1 MLITLDIE
9 TNTSH
14 DNIWVVVTQ
23 DVETGEML
31 EHYSAATL
39 APLISQASG
48 VIGHNIVGFDAPVLL
63 KQWNLHIP
71 TPKQRDTLVMS
82 RLYNPSLEGGHSLDS
97 WGKRFGDHKI
107 DFHDY
112 DGGLSDEMVE
122 YCRQDVALT
131 TRLYKHLTDTLKREG
146 FSQQCVDLEEKVAI
160 ITAQQ
165 ERNGFMLDVEQAT
178 LLWQDITHKM
188 RQITEQ
194 LQKVFPPIVEERWSE
209 KTGKRLKDKVTEFNV
224 GSRKQIAERLEGVG
238 VKFKQKTEKGAIIVN
253 EKVLEGI
260 DVPEAKTI
268 YEYLLLQKRAAQIDS
283 WLTHEKDGRVHGR
296 VITNGAVT
304 GRMTH
309 HSPNLAQVPSV
320 SAPYG
325 RECRSF
331 WAVPEGHKLIGC
343 DASGLE
349 LRMLA
354 HYMRDER
361 YTNEILSGDIHTA
374 NMKAA
379 GLTDRN
385 QAKTFIYA
393 FLYGAGAAKI
403 GQIVGGGYREG
414 QQLID
419 SFLRNTPALA
429 KLREKVATHSAGGTL
444 PGLDG
449 RRLRVR
455 SEHAALNTL
464 LQGAG
469 AVVMKQALVLL
480 SESLNQY
487 NIPHKLVANVH
498 DEFQIEVPENFA
510 DVVGKAAVRAIR
522 NAGDVLDLRCPL
534 DAEYNVG
541 NNWAETH

>member
-9 TNTSH
+9 TNTKH
-14 DNIWVVVTQ
+14 DTIWVAVTQ

-31 EHYSAATL
+31 EHYSAEAL
-39 APLISQASG
+39 EPLLRDSEG
-48 VIGHNIVGFDAPVLL
+48 VIGHNIIGFDAPVLE
-63 KQWNLHIP
+63 KQWSLQIP
-71 TPKQRDTLVMS
+71 KEKLKDTLVLS
-82 RLYNPSLEGGHSLDS
+82 RLWNPSLEGGHSLDS

-131 TRLYKHLTDTLKREG
+131 TRLYKHLTDTLKREE
-146 FSQQCVDLEEKVAI
+146 FKQQCVDLEEKVYI

-165 ERNGFMLDVEQAT
+165 ERNGFMLDVEAAT
-178 LLWQDITHKM
+178 SLWQDITHKM
-188 RQITEQ
+188 RQITAE

-224 GSRKQIAERLEGVG
+224 GSRKQIAERLESVG
-238 VKFKQKTEKGAIIVN
+238 VKFKLQTEKGAIIVN

-260 DVPEAKTI
+260 DIPEAKMI
-268 YEYLLLQKRAAQIDS
+268 YDYLLLQKRAAQIDS

-296 VITNGAVT
+296 VITNGAGT

-309 HSPNLAQVPSV
+309 HSPNLAQVASV

-325 RECRSF
+325 KECRSF
-331 WAVPEGHKLIGC
+331 WTVPEHHKLVGC

-354 HYMRDER
+354 HYMRDEN

-393 FLYGAGAAKI
+393 FLYGAGPAKI
-403 GQIVGGGYREG
+403 SQIVGGGYKEG
-414 QQLID
+414 QKLTD

-429 KLREKVATHSAGGTL
+429 RLRERVSKFSAGGTL

-469 AVVMKQALVLL
+469 AVVMKQALVLMA
-480 SESLNQY
+480 ESLDTY
-487 NIPHKLVANVH
+487 AIPYKLVANVH

-510 DVVGKAAVRAIR
+510 DVVGKAAVRAIK
-522 NAGDVLDLRCPL
+522 NAGEVLDLRCPL
-534 DAEYNVG
+534 DAEFNVG
-541 NNWAETH
+541 SNWAETH

>member
-14 DNIWVVVTQ
+14 DTIWIVVTQ

-31 EHYSAATL
+31 EHYSVETL
-39 APLISQASG
+39 EPLLRDSEC
-48 VIGHNIVGFDAPVLL
+48 VIGHNIIGFDAPVLE
-63 KQWNLHIP
+63 KQWSLKIP
-71 TPKQRDTLVMS
+71 TEKLKDTLVLS
-82 RLYNPSLEGGHSLDS
+82 RLWHPSLEGGHSLDS

-112 DGGLSDEMVE
+112 DAGLSDEMVE

-131 TRLYKHLTDTLKREG
+131 TRLYKHLTDTLKREE
-146 FSQQCVDLEEKVAI
+146 FKQQCVDLEEKVYI
-160 ITAQQ
+160 ITAEQ
-165 ERNGFMLDVEQAT
+165 ERNGFMLDVEAAT
-178 LLWQDITHKM
+178 TLWQDITHKM
-188 RQITEQ
+188 RTITAE

-260 DVPEAKTI
+260 DIPEAKAI

-283 WLTHEKDGRVHGR
+283 WLSSEKNGRVHGR

-309 HSPNLAQVPSV
+309 HSPNMAQVPSV

-325 RECRSF
+325 KECRSF
-331 WAVPEGHKLIGC
+331 WTVPENHKLVGC

-354 HYMRDER
+354 HYMRDEN

-393 FLYGAGAAKI
+393 FLYGAGPAKI
-403 GQIVGGGYREG
+403 GQIVGGGYKEG
-414 QQLID
+414 QQLTD

-429 KLREKVATHSAGGTL
+429 RLRERVSKFARGGTL

-469 AVVMKQALVLL
+469 AIVMKQALVLL
-480 SESLNQY
+480 SESLKKY
-487 NIPHKLVANVH
+487 DIPHKLVANVH

-510 DVVGKAAVRAIR
+510 DVVGKAAVRAIK
-522 NAGDVLDLRCPL
+522 NAGKELDLRCPL

>member
-9 TNTSH
+9 TNTKH
-14 DNIWVVVTQ
+14 DTIWVAVTQ

-31 EHYSAATL
+31 EHYSAETL
-39 APLISQASG
+39 EPLLRDSEG
-48 VIGHNIVGFDAPVLL
+48 VIGHNIIGFDAPVLE
-63 KQWNLHIP
+63 KQWSLQIP
-71 TPKQRDTLVMS
+71 KEKLKDTLVLS
-82 RLYNPSLEGGHSLDS
+82 RLWNPSLEGGHSLDS

-131 TRLYKHLTDTLKREG
+131 TRLYKHLTDTLKREE
-146 FSQQCVDLEEKVAI
+146 FKQQCVDLEEKVYI

-165 ERNGFMLDVEQAT
+165 ERNGFMLDVEAAT
-178 LLWQDITHKM
+178 SLWQDITHKM
-188 RQITEQ
+188 RQITAE

-224 GSRKQIAERLEGVG
+224 GSRKQIAERLESVG
-238 VKFKQKTEKGAIIVN
+238 VKFKLQTEKGAIIVN

-260 DVPEAKTI
+260 DIPEAKMI
-268 YEYLLLQKRAAQIDS
+268 YDYLLLQKRAAQIDS

-331 WAVPEGHKLIGC
+331 WTVPEHHKLVGC

-429 KLREKVATHSAGGTL
+429 KLREKVAKHATAGTL
-444 PGLDG
+444 PALDG

-455 SEHAALNTL
+455 SEHTALNTL

-469 AVVMKQALVLL
+469 AIVMKQALVLL
-480 SESLNQY
+480 ADRLSTY
-487 NIPHKLVANVH
+487 DIPHKLVANVH

-510 DVVGKAAVRAIR
+510 DVVGKAAVRAIK

>member
-9 TNTSH
+9 TNTKH
-14 DNIWVVVTQ
+14 DIIWVVVTQ
-23 DVETGEML
+23 DVDTGEML
-31 EHYSAATL
+31 EHYSAETL
-39 APLISQASG
+39 EPVLRDSIG
-48 VIGHNIVGFDAPVLL
+48 VIGHNIIGFDAPVLE
-63 KQWNLHIP
+63 KQWGLTIAP
-71 TPKQRDTLVMS
+71 SKLKDTLARS
-82 RLYNPSLEGGHSLDS
+82 RLWNPSLEGGHSLAS
-97 WGKRFGDHKI
+97 WGERFGDQKI
-107 DFHDY
+107 DFSDY
-112 DGGLSDEMVE
+112 DGGLSDEMVV

-131 TRLYKHLTDTLKREG
+131 TRLYKHLNKCFKDEG
-146 FSQQCVDLEEKVAI
+146 FNQQCVDLEEQVFI
-160 ITAQQ
+160 IMAQQ
-165 ERNGFMLDVEQAT
+165 ERNGFMLNVEQASS
-178 LLWQDITHKM
+178 LWVELNYKM
-188 RQITEQ
+188 LQITAD

-209 KTGKRLKDKVTEFNV
+209 KTAKRLKDKVTEFNV
-224 GSRKQIAERLEGVG
+224 GSRKQIAERLQSVG
-238 VKFKQKTEKGAIIVN
+238 VKFKKKTDKGAIIVN

-260 DVPEAKTI
+260 DIPEAKMI
-268 YEYLLLQKRAAQIDS
+268 YEYLMLQKRTAQIDS
-283 WLTHEKDGRVHGR
+283 WLSFQKDGRVHGR

-309 HSPNLAQVPSV
+309 HSPNMAQVPSV

-325 RECRSF
+325 KECRSF
-331 WAVPEGHKLIGC
+331 WCVPEHYKLVGI

-354 HYMRDER
+354 HYMRDDN

-379 GLTDRN
+379 GLDSRP

-403 GQIVGGGYREG
+403 GQIVGGGYKEG
-414 QQLID
+414 EKLIN
-419 SFLRNTPALA
+419 SFLRNTPALDNL
-429 KLREKVATHSAGGTL
+429 KKRVANFASSGTL
-444 PGLDG
+444 PSLDG

-480 SESLNQY
+480 VQALDTY
-487 NIPHKLVANVH
+487 RIPYKLVANVH
-498 DEFQIEVPENFA
+498 DEFQIEVPEFFA
-510 DVVGKAAVRAIR
+510 HTVGKAAVKAIR
-522 NAGDVLDLRCPL
+522 DAGDVLELRCPL
-534 DAEYNVG
+534 DGEYNVG

>member
-14 DNIWVVVTQ
+14 DTIWIVVTQ

-31 EHYSAATL
+31 EHYSAETL
-39 APLISQASG
+39 EPLLRGSEG
-48 VIGHNIVGFDAPVLL
+48 VIGHNIIGFDAPVLE
-63 KQWNLHIP
+63 KQWSLQIP
-71 TPKQRDTLVMS
+71 TEKLKDTLVLS
-82 RLYNPSLEGGHSLDS
+82 RLWNPSLEGGHSLDS
-97 WGKRFGDHKI
+97 WGKRIGYHKI

-131 TRLYKHLTDTLKREG
+131 TRLYKHLTAKLKSEE
-146 FSQQCVDLEEKVAI
+146 FSEQCVDLEEKVYI

-165 ERNGFMLDVEQAT
+165 ERNGFMLDVEAAT
-178 LLWQDITHKM
+178 SLWQDITHKM
-188 RQITEQ
+188 RTITAE

-238 VKFKQKTEKGAIIVN
+238 VKFKLQTEKGAIIVN

-260 DVPEAKTI
+260 DIPEAKMI
-268 YEYLLLQKRAAQIDS
+268 YEYLMLQKRAAQIDS

-331 WAVPEGHKLIGC
+331 WTVPEHHKLVGC

-354 HYMRDER
+354 HYMRDEN

-393 FLYGAGAAKI
+393 FLYGAGPAKI
-403 GQIVGGGYREG
+403 GQIVGGGYKEG
-414 QQLID
+414 QQLTD

-429 KLREKVATHSAGGTL
+429 RLRERVSKFSAGGTL

-469 AVVMKQALVLL
+469 AVVMKKALVLL
-480 SESLNQY
+480 IESLNRY
-487 NIPHKLVANVH
+487 NIPYKLVVNVH

-510 DVVGKAAVRAIR
+510 DVVGKAAVRAIK
-522 NAGDVLDLRCPL
+522 NAGEVLDLRCPL

>member
-23 DVETGEML
+23 DVNTGEVL
-31 EHYSAATL
+31 EHYNSDTL
-39 APLISQASG
+39 EPVLLNCKG
-48 VIGHNIVGFDAPVLL
+48 VIGHNIIGFDAPVLERV
-63 KQWNLHIP
+63 WGIHIP
-71 TPKQRDTLVMS
+71 VDILIDTLVLS

-97 WGKRFGDHKI
+97 WGKRFGDPKI
-107 DFHDY
+107 DFDDY
-112 DGGLSDEMVE
+112 DGGLTQEMVD
-122 YCRQDVALT
+122 YCIQDVALT
-131 TRLYKHLTDTLKREG
+131 TRLYKHLTDSLKREE
-146 FSQQCVDLEEKVAI
+146 FSEQCVDLERKVAI

-188 RQITEQ
+188 RTITAE

-238 VKFKQKTEKGAIIVN
+238 VKFKLQTEKGAIIVN

-260 DVPEAKTI
+260 DIPEAKMI
-268 YEYLLLQKRAAQIDS
+268 YEYLMLQKRAAQIDS

-331 WAVPEGHKLIGC
+331 WRVPEGHKLVGC

-429 KLREKVATHSAGGTL
+429 KLREKVAKHATAGTL
-444 PGLDG
+444 PALDG

-469 AVVMKQALVLL
+469 AIVMKQALVLL
-480 SESLNQY
+480 ADRLSTY
-487 NIPHKLVANVH
+487 DIPHKLVANVH

-510 DVVGKAAVRAIR
+510 DVVGKAAVRAIK

>member
-23 DVETGEML
+23 DVNTGEVL
-31 EHYSAATL
+31 EHYNSYTL
-39 APLISQASG
+39 ETLLLNCEG
-48 VIGHNIVGFDAPVLL
+48 VIGHNIIGFDAPVLERV
-63 KQWNLHIP
+63 WGIHIP
-71 TPKQRDTLVMS
+71 VDILIDTLVLS

-97 WGKRFGDHKI
+97 WGKRFGDPKI
-107 DFHDY
+107 DFDDY
-112 DGGLSDEMVE
+112 DGGLTPEMVD
-122 YCRQDVALT
+122 YCIQDVALT
-131 TRLYKHLTDTLKREG
+131 TRLYKHLTDSLKREE
-146 FSQQCVDLEEKVAI
+146 FSEQCVDLERKVAI

-188 RQITEQ
+188 RMITAE

-238 VKFKQKTEKGAIIVN
+238 VKFKLQTEKGAIIVN

-260 DVPEAKTI
+260 DIPEAKMI
-268 YEYLLLQKRAAQIDS
+268 YEYLMLQKRAAQIDS
-283 WLTHEKDGRVHGR
+283 WLTHEKEGRVHGR

-331 WAVPEGHKLIGC
+331 WRVPEGHKLVGC

-429 KLREKVATHSAGGTL
+429 KLREKVAKHATAGTL
-444 PGLDG
+444 PALDG

-469 AVVMKQALVLL
+469 AIVMKQALVLL
-480 SESLNQY
+480 ADRLSTY
-487 NIPHKLVANVH
+487 DIPHKLVANVH

-510 DVVGKAAVRAIR
+510 DVVGKAAVRAIK

>member
-9 TNTSH
+9 TNTKH
-14 DNIWVVVTQ
+14 DIIWVAVTQ
-23 DVETGEML
+23 DVDTGEML
-31 EHYSAATL
+31 EHYSAETL
-39 APLISQASG
+39 EPVLRDSIG
-48 VIGHNIVGFDAPVLL
+48 VIGHNIIGFDAPVLE
-63 KQWNLHIP
+63 KQWGLAIDP
-71 TPKQRDTLVMS
+71 SKLKDTLARS
-82 RLYNPSLEGGHSLDS
+82 RLWNPSLEGGHSLDS

-107 DFHDY
+107 DFDDY
-112 DGGLSDEMVE
+112 DGGLSDEMVK

-131 TRLYKHLTDTLKREG
+131 TRLYKHLNKQLKDEG
-146 FSQQCVDLEEKVAI
+146 FSDQCVDLEEKVYI

-165 ERNGFMLDVEQAT
+165 ERNGFALNVEQASS
-178 LLWQDITHKM
+178 LWVELTHKM
-188 RQITEQ
+188 NQITQE

-224 GSRKQIAERLEGVG
+224 GSRKQIAERLQSVG

-260 DVPEAKTI
+260 DIPEAKMI
-268 YEYLLLQKRAAQIDS
+268 YEYLMLQKRTAQIDS
-283 WLTHEKDGRVHGR
+283 WLSFEKDGRVHGR

-309 HSPNLAQVPSV
+309 HSPNMAQIPSV

-325 RECRSF
+325 KECRSF
-331 WAVPEGHKLIGC
+331 WTVPDHHKLVGI

-354 HYMRDER
+354 HYMRDEN

-403 GQIVGGGYREG
+403 GQIVGGGYKEG
-414 QQLID
+414 EKLIN
-419 SFLRNTPALA
+419 SFLRNTPALDSLKKRVA
-429 KLREKVATHSAGGTL
+429 KFASSGTL
-444 PGLDG
+444 PSLDG

-480 SESLNQY
+480 DDRLSTY

-498 DEFQIEVPENFA
+498 DEFQIEVPEFFA
-510 DVVGKAAVRAIR
+510 NNVGKAAVSAIR
-522 NAGDVLDLRCPL
+522 EAGDVLGLRCPL
-534 DAEYNVG
+534 DGEYNVG

>member
-331 WAVPEGHKLIGC
+331 WCVPEGHKLIGC

-429 KLREKVATHSAGGTL
+429 KLREKVATHSTGGTL

-487 NIPHKLVANVH
+487 DIPHKLVANVH

>member
-14 DNIWVVVTQ
+14 DTIWVAVTQ
-23 DVETGEML
+23 DFKTGEML
-31 EHYSAATL
+31 EHYSAETL
-39 APLISQASG
+39 EPLLRDSEC
-48 VIGHNIVGFDAPVLL
+48 VIGHNIIGFDAPVLE
-63 KQWNLHIP
+63 KQWSLQIP
-71 TPKQRDTLVMS
+71 KEKLKDTLVLS
-82 RLYNPSLEGGHSLDS
+82 RLWNPSLEGGHSLDS

-131 TRLYKHLTDTLKREG
+131 TRLYKHLTNTLNLEEFKP
-146 FSQQCVDLEEKVAI
+146 QCVDLEEKVYI

-165 ERNGFMLDVEQAT
+165 ERNGFMLDVEAAT
-178 LLWQDITHKM
+178 TLWQDITHKM
-188 RQITEQ
+188 RTITAE

-238 VKFKQKTEKGAIIVN
+238 VKFKIQTEKGAVIVN

-260 DVPEAKTI
+260 DIPEAKMI
-268 YEYLLLQKRAAQIDS
+268 YEYLMLQKRASQIDS

-309 HSPNLAQVPSV
+309 HSPNMAQVPSV

-331 WAVPEGHKLIGC
+331 WIVPEHHKLVGC

-354 HYMRDER
+354 HYMRDEK

-393 FLYGAGAAKI
+393 FLYGAGPAKI
-403 GQIVGGGYREG
+403 GQIVGGGYKEG
-414 QQLID
+414 QKLTD

-429 KLREKVATHSAGGTL
+429 RLRERVSKFSAGGTL

-449 RRLRVR
+449 RRIRVR

-469 AVVMKQALVLL
+469 AIVMKQALVLMA
-480 SESLNQY
+480 ESLDTY
-487 NIPHKLVANVH
+487 AIPYKLVANVH

-510 DVVGKAAVRAIR
+510 DVVGKAAVRAIK
-522 NAGDVLDLRCPL
+522 NAGEVLDLRCPL

-541 NNWAETH
+541 SNWAETH

>member
-14 DNIWVVVTQ
+14 DTIWVAVTQ
-23 DVETGEML
+23 DFETGEML
-31 EHYSAATL
+31 EHYSAETL
-39 APLISQASG
+39 EPLLRDSEG
-48 VIGHNIVGFDAPVLL
+48 VIGHNIIGFDAPVLE
-63 KQWNLHIP
+63 KQWSLQIP
-71 TPKQRDTLVMS
+71 TEKLKDTLVLS
-82 RLYNPSLEGGHSLDS
+82 RLWNPSLEGGHSLDS

-131 TRLYKHLTDTLKREG
+131 TRLYKHLTDTLKREE
-146 FSQQCVDLEEKVAI
+146 FKQQCVDLEEKVYI

-165 ERNGFMLDVEQAT
+165 ERNGFMLDVEAAT
-178 LLWQDITHKM
+178 SLWQDITHKM
-188 RQITEQ
+188 RTITSE

-238 VKFKQKTEKGAIIVN
+238 VKFKIQTEKGAIIVN

-260 DVPEAKTI
+260 DIPEAKMI
-268 YEYLLLQKRAAQIDS
+268 YEYLMLQKRASQIDS

-331 WAVPEGHKLIGC
+331 WTVPEHHKLVGC

-354 HYMRDER
+354 HYMRDEN

-393 FLYGAGAAKI
+393 FLYGAGPAKI
-403 GQIVGGGYREG
+403 GQIVGGGYKEG
-414 QQLID
+414 QKLTD

-429 KLREKVATHSAGGTL
+429 RLRERVSKFSAGGTL

-469 AVVMKQALVLL
+469 AIVMKQALVLMA
-480 SESLNQY
+480 ESLDTY
-487 NIPHKLVANVH
+487 AIPYKLVANVH

-522 NAGDVLDLRCPL
+522 NAGEVLDLRCPL

>member
-9 TNTSH
+9 TNTKH
-14 DNIWVVVTQ
+14 DIIWVAVTQ
-23 DVETGEML
+23 DVDTGEML
-31 EHYSAATL
+31 EHYSAETL
-39 APLISQASG
+39 EPVLRDSIG
-48 VIGHNIVGFDAPVLL
+48 VIGHNIIGFDAPVLE
-63 KQWNLHIP
+63 KQWGLTIDP
-71 TPKQRDTLVMS
+71 SKLKDTLARS
-82 RLYNPSLEGGHSLDS
+82 RLWNPSLEGGHSLDS

-107 DFHDY
+107 DFDDY
-112 DGGLSDEMVE
+112 DGGLSDEMVK

-131 TRLYKHLTDTLKREG
+131 TRLYKHLNKQLKDEG
-146 FSQQCVDLEEKVAI
+146 FSDQCVDLEEKVYI

-165 ERNGFMLDVEQAT
+165 ERNGFALNVEQASS
-178 LLWQDITHKM
+178 LWVELTHKM
-188 RQITEQ
+188 NQITQE

-224 GSRKQIAERLEGVG
+224 GSRKQIAERLQSVG

-260 DVPEAKTI
+260 DIPEAKMI
-268 YEYLLLQKRAAQIDS
+268 YEYLMLQKRTAQIDS
-283 WLTHEKDGRVHGR
+283 WLSFEKDGRVHGR

-309 HSPNLAQVPSV
+309 HSPNMAQIPSV

-325 RECRSF
+325 KECRSF
-331 WAVPEGHKLIGC
+331 WTVPDHHKLVGI

-354 HYMRDER
+354 HYMRDDN

-403 GQIVGGGYREG
+403 GQIVGGGYKEG
-414 QQLID
+414 EKLIN
-419 SFLRNTPALA
+419 SFLRNTPALDSLKKRVA
-429 KLREKVATHSAGGTL
+429 KFASSGTL
-444 PGLDG
+444 PSLDG

-480 SESLNQY
+480 AGRLSTY

-498 DEFQIEVPENFA
+498 DEFQIEVPEFFA
-510 DVVGKAAVRAIR
+510 NNVGKAAVSAIR
-522 NAGDVLDLRCPL
+522 EAGDVLGLRCPL
-534 DAEYNVG
+534 DGEYNVG

>member
-1 MLITLDIE
+1 
-9 TNTSH
+9 
-14 DNIWVVVTQ
+14 
-23 DVETGEML
+23 ML
-31 EHYSAATL
+31 EHYSAETL
-39 APLISQASG
+39 EPLLRDSEC
-48 VIGHNIVGFDAPVLL
+48 VIGHNIIGFDAPVLE
-63 KQWNLHIP
+63 KQWSLQIP
-71 TPKQRDTLVMS
+71 TEKLKDTLVLS
-82 RLYNPSLEGGHSLDS
+82 RLWNPSLEGGHSLDS

-131 TRLYKHLTDTLKREG
+131 TRLYKHLTDTLKREE
-146 FSQQCVDLEEKVAI
+146 FKPQCVDLEEKVYI

-165 ERNGFMLDVEQAT
+165 ERNGFMLDVEAAT
-178 LLWQDITHKM
+178 TLWQDITHKM
-188 RQITEQ
+188 RTITAE

-238 VKFKQKTEKGAIIVN
+238 VKFKIQTEKGAVIVN

-260 DVPEAKTI
+260 DIPEAKMI
-268 YEYLLLQKRAAQIDS
+268 YEYLMLQKRASQIDS

-309 HSPNLAQVPSV
+309 HSPNMAQVPSV

-331 WAVPEGHKLIGC
+331 WIVPEHHKLVGC

-354 HYMRDER
+354 HYMRDEN

-393 FLYGAGAAKI
+393 FLYGAGPAKI
-403 GQIVGGGYREG
+403 GQIVGGGYKEG
-414 QQLID
+414 QKLTD

-429 KLREKVATHSAGGTL
+429 RLRERVSKFSAGGTL

-449 RRLRVR
+449 RRIRVR

-469 AVVMKQALVLL
+469 AIVMKQALVLMA
-480 SESLNQY
+480 ESLDTY
-487 NIPHKLVANVH
+487 AIPYKLVANVH

-510 DVVGKAAVRAIR
+510 DVVGKAAVRAIK
-522 NAGDVLDLRCPL
+522 NAGEVLDLRCPL

>member
-48 VIGHNIVGFDAPVLL
+48 VIGHNLVGFDAPVLL
-63 KQWNLHIP
+63 KQWKLHIP

-165 ERNGFMLDVEQAT
+165 ERNGFKLDVEQAT

-224 GSRKQIAERLEGVG
+224 GSRKQIAERLVGVG
-238 VKFKQKTEKGAIIVN
+238 VKFKQKTEKGAVIVN

-260 DVPEAKTI
+260 DIPEAKTI
-268 YEYLLLQKRAAQIDS
+268 YEYLMLQKRAAQIDS

-325 RECRSF
+325 KECRSF
-331 WAVPEGHKLIGC
+331 WCVPEGHKLIGC

-487 NIPHKLVANVH
+487 DIPHKLVANVH

>member
-23 DVETGEML
+23 DVDTGEVL
-31 EHYSAATL
+31 EHYNSYTL
-39 APLISQASG
+39 EPLLLNCKG
-48 VIGHNIVGFDAPVLL
+48 VIGHNIIGFDAPVLERV
-63 KQWNLHIP
+63 WGIHIP
-71 TPKQRDTLVMS
+71 VDILIDTLVLS

-97 WGKRFGDHKI
+97 WGKRFGDPKI
-107 DFHDY
+107 DFDDY
-112 DGGLSDEMVE
+112 DGGLTPEMVD
-122 YCRQDVALT
+122 YCIQDVALT
-131 TRLYKHLTDTLKREG
+131 TRLYKHLTDSLKREE
-146 FSQQCVDLEEKVAI
+146 FSEQCVDLERKVAI

-188 RQITEQ
+188 RTITAE

-238 VKFKQKTEKGAIIVN
+238 VKFKLQTEKGAIIVN

-260 DVPEAKTI
+260 DIPEAKMI
-268 YEYLLLQKRAAQIDS
+268 YEYLMLQKRAAQIDS
-283 WLTHEKDGRVHGR
+283 WLTHEKEGRVHGR

-331 WAVPEGHKLIGC
+331 WRVPEGHKLVGC

-429 KLREKVATHSAGGTL
+429 KLREKVAKHATAGTL
-444 PGLDG
+444 PALDG

-469 AVVMKQALVLL
+469 AIVMKQALIT
-480 SESLNQY
+480 LNQM
-487 NIPHKLVANVH
+487 IQKLQLDAKFVANVH
-498 DEFQIEVPENFA
+498 DEWQIECHERDA
-510 DVVGKAAVRAIR
+510 DQVGKLGVTAIIE
-522 NAGDVLDLRCPL
+522 AGKTLNLNCPL
-534 DAEYNVG
+534 DGDYHVG
-541 NNWAETH
+541 NNWSETH

>member
-14 DNIWVVVTQ
+14 DVIWCAVTQ
-23 DVETGEML
+23 NIDTGEML
-31 EHYSAATL
+31 EHYDSESLAQVLCSATG
-39 APLISQASG
+39 I
-48 VIGHNIVGFDAPVLL
+48 VGHNMIGFDAPVLE
-63 KQWNLHIP
+63 KQWSLQIP
-71 TPKQRDTLVMS
+71 TEKLKDTLVLS
-82 RLYNPSLEGGHSLDS
+82 RLWNPSLEGGHSLDS

-146 FSQQCVDLEEKVAI
+146 FSEQCVDLEEKVAI

-165 ERNGFMLDVEQAT
+165 ERNGFKLDVEQAT
-178 LLWQDITHKM
+178 SLWQDLTYKM
-188 RQITEQ
+188 RQITEE

-238 VKFKQKTEKGAIIVN
+238 VKFKLQTEKGAIIVN

-260 DVPEAKTI
+260 DIPEAKMI
-268 YEYLLLQKRAAQIDS
+268 HEYLLLQKRTAQIDS

-309 HSPNLAQVPSV
+309 HSPNMAQVPSV

-325 RECRSF
+325 KECRSF
-331 WAVPEGHKLIGC
+331 WCVPAGHKLVGI

-354 HYMRDER
+354 HYMRDDN

-429 KLREKVATHSAGGTL
+429 RLRERVSKFSAGGTL
-444 PGLDG
+444 PSLDG

-480 SESLNQY
+480 IEKLDKY
-487 NIPHKLVANVH
+487 DIPYKLVVNVH
-498 DEFQIEVPENFA
+498 DEFQIEVLENFA
-510 DVVGKAAVRAIR
+510 IVVGKAAVRAIQD
-522 NAGDVLDLRCPL
+522 AGVVLGMRCPL
-534 DAEYNVG
+534 DGEYKIG

>member
-14 DNIWVVVTQ
+14 DTIWCVVTEE
-23 DVETGEML
+23 VYTGNMAVHTTPE
-31 EHYSAATL
+31 TL
-39 APLISQASG
+39 APLLRDAVG
-48 VIGHNIVGFDAPVLL
+48 VIGHNIIGFDAPVLEKVWSL
-63 KQWNLHIP
+63 QIP
-71 TPKQRDTLVMS
+71 TEKLKDTLVLS
-82 RLYNPSLEGGHSLDS
+82 RLWNPSLEGGHSLDS

-112 DGGLSDEMVE
+112 DGGLSDEMVK

-131 TRLYKHLTDTLKREG
+131 TRLYKHLTDTLKREE
-146 FSQQCVDLEEKVAI
+146 FKQHCVDLEEKVYI

-165 ERNGFMLDVEQAT
+165 ERNGFMLDVEAAT
-178 LLWQDITHKM
+178 TLWQDITHKM
-188 RQITEQ
+188 RTITAE

-238 VKFKQKTEKGAIIVN
+238 VKFKIQTEKGAIIVN

-260 DVPEAKTI
+260 DIPEAKMI
-268 YEYLLLQKRAAQIDS
+268 YEYLMLQKRASQIDS

-309 HSPNLAQVPSV
+309 HSPNMAQVPSV

-325 RECRSF
+325 RDCRSF
-331 WAVPEGHKLIGC
+331 WIVPEHHKLVGC

-354 HYMRDER
+354 HYMRDEN

-393 FLYGAGAAKI
+393 FLYGAGPAKI
-403 GQIVGGGYREG
+403 GQIVGGGYKEG
-414 QQLID
+414 QKLTD

-429 KLREKVATHSAGGTL
+429 RLRERVSKFSAGGTL

-449 RRLRVR
+449 RRIRVR

-469 AVVMKQALVLL
+469 AIVMKQALVLMV
-480 SESLNQY
+480 ESLDKY
-487 NIPHKLVANVH
+487 AIPYKLVANVH

-510 DVVGKAAVRAIR
+510 DVVGKAAVRAIK
-522 NAGDVLDLRCPL
+522 NAGEVLDLRCPL

>member
-325 RECRSF
+325 KECRSF
-331 WAVPEGHKLIGC
+331 WCVPEGHKLIGC

-469 AVVMKQALVLL
+469 AVVMKQALVLM
-480 SESLNQY
+480 SESLQKY
-487 NIPHKLVANVH
+487 DIPHKLVANVH

>member
-23 DVETGEML
+23 DVDTGEVL
-31 EHYSAATL
+31 EHYNSYTL
-39 APLISQASG
+39 EPLLLNCKG
-48 VIGHNIVGFDAPVLL
+48 VIGHNIIGFDAPVLERV
-63 KQWNLHIP
+63 WGIHIP
-71 TPKQRDTLVMS
+71 VDILIDTLVLS

-97 WGKRFGDHKI
+97 WGKRFGDPKI
-107 DFHDY
+107 DFDDY
-112 DGGLSDEMVE
+112 DGGLTPEMVN
-122 YCRQDVALT
+122 YCIQDVALT
-131 TRLYKHLTDTLKREG
+131 TRLYKHLTDSLKREE
-146 FSQQCVDLEEKVAI
+146 FSEQCVDLERKVAI

-188 RQITEQ
+188 RTITAE

-238 VKFKQKTEKGAIIVN
+238 VKFKLQTEKGAIIVN

-260 DVPEAKTI
+260 DIPEAKMI
-268 YEYLLLQKRAAQIDS
+268 YEYLMLQKRAAQIDS

-331 WAVPEGHKLIGC
+331 WRVPEGHKLVGC

-429 KLREKVATHSAGGTL
+429 KLREKVAKHATAGTL
-444 PGLDG
+444 PALDG
-449 RRLRVR
+449 RRLRIR

-469 AVVMKQALVLL
+469 AIVMKQALVLL
-480 SESLNQY
+480 ADRLSTY
-487 NIPHKLVANVH
+487 DIPHKLVANVH

-510 DVVGKAAVRAIR
+510 DVVGKAAVRAIK